1 MVIVWAINSP
11 KGEGAAS
18 LEFIK
23 RNRLSEYLGKK
34 EQKRDPEEYRL
45 ASIMHRY
52 GFIHFDEFDQIISE
66 DVMNGFFDDNKVR
79 EGAEKYLKDAERAR
93 AEAALEEAWGPY
105 HASFDDN
112 AAEVSRAMFEGSR
125 DNIKYMSAGNLSAA
139 VMILKD
145 IGYPNLASQLISEF
159 VKSRDEG
166 YVFDKGLWGHM
177 VSDPDVIEAVE
188 LLSAN
193 NRKPSPTPSQAAE
206 MLYKDNWSSEAE
218 EVLEK
223 LSIDDIVSLIKSVR
237 GKEQEMI
244 VMGLLAYRR
253 VINKSDR
260 QKNITENAV
269 AALVK
274 IGNESALNAHRMAKY
289 GVKVEFAREVPDA

>member
-1 MVIVWAINSP
+1 M
-11 KGEGAAS
+11 GFLTTTR
-18 LEFIK
+18 LE
-23 RNRLSEYLGKK
+23 
-34 EQKRDPEEYRL
+34 
-45 ASIMHRY
+45 
-52 GFIHFDEFDQIISE
+52 
-66 DVMNGFFDDNKVR
+66 R
-79 EGAEKYLKDAERAR
+79 ERRSTSRTPREPAPR
-93 AEAALEEAWGPY
+93 AALEEAWGPY
-105 HASFDDN
+105 HASFEDN

-159 VKSRDEG
+159 VKTRDEG